1 MKITKST
8 TTQEGEEY
16 LEEKQEGGLFFTE
29 YPIVPLE
36 FFYI

>member
-8 TTQEGEEY
+8 TPQEGEEY

-29 YPIVPLE
+29 YVIVPL
-36 FFYI
+36 